1 MVNNAVYDEINM
13 NTFNFVNASFDN
25 LFFRFPTE
33 QEFYAGFNMIEYNQP
48 ANILGVPGQNKDDY
62 VDILVNSREFYE
74 GLIVWSYQT
83 LLAREPSTA
92 ETNAL
97 MIDLYTD
104 HDLQKVQRAIMITDE
119 YAHFD

>member
-1 MVNNAVYDEINM
+1 MG
-13 NTFNFVNASFDN
+13 TS
-25 LFFRFPTE
+25 
-33 QEFYAGFNMIEYNQP
+33 
-48 ANILGVPGQNKDDY
+48 GQNKNEY

-97 MIDLYTD
+97 MTELYVD
-104 HDLQKVQRAIMITDE
+104 HDLQKVQRTIMITDE
-119 YAHFD
+119 YAHFQQ